1 MRCLFGRA
9 GRGLQLSTVCVT
21 QVTFTSTKRATEKTS
36 SVGIITVK
44 TTREP
49 VRPFTILSVKDPAS
63 GADITVAEAVSRGV
77 LDARLEMFTD
87 KRSGKRMLVAEAV
100 EAGMIKIEYTGDEPE
115 PETVSKTYAVR
126 AVVDRRQKKTVTFHE
141 AVRRGII
148 DRESGSFR
156 DTLTGDKMYVGDAI
170 MRGFLKARIIED
182 DSGLNIDPDN
192 KMVIEKTEQI
202 RKRLLK
208 PLGVIS
214 AFKMAA
220 ASGRPS
226 TSHK

>member
-1 MRCLFGRA
+1 M
-9 GRGLQLSTVCVT
+9 
-21 QVTFTSTKRATEKTS
+21 QVMFTTTKRSEEKTS

-44 TTREP
+44 TIREP
-49 VRPFTILSVKDPAS
+49 VRPYVVLSALDTRS
-63 GADITVAEAVSRGV
+63 GQDLDAVAAAAAGV
-77 LDARLEMFTD
+77 LDDRHGSYIDRKTGRRYLI
-87 KRSGKRMLVAEAV
+87 AEAS
-100 EAGMIKIEYTGDEPE
+100 EAGLVKIEYTGPEPE
-115 PETVSKTYAVR
+115 PEVVAKTYAVR

-148 DRESGSFR
+148 DRESGAYK

-182 DSGLNIDPDN
+182 ATGLDINPEN
-192 KMVIEKTEQI
+192 RMVIDKTEKI

-220 ASGRPS
+220 AAASS
-226 TSHK
+226 SK